1 MLFGKYINKF
11 YKKYFWYFLA
21 GLIALI
27 VVDYVQLVVPEALGR
42 IVDIFNDNN
51 INDYIDE
58 IWKLVIEIIVVALI
72 MLLARSGWRLAI
84 FTASKGI
91 ESDLREDMFSKAMQ
105 LSTRYYHSTSVGNI
119 LSIFTT
125 DTDVIQEFFGWG
137 TIEIVDASFLS
148 IFVLVKMFKLD
159 LLLTIITLIPII
171 LIVIWGLLVEKW
183 ENILWLES
191 QNKTDKL
198 YNFAQESFAGI
209 RVIKAF
215 VKETKELHAFSKVAK
230 KNMDASIK
238 FTRVSVAFNSAIEI
252 IIALIDCLILG
263 FGGWFVYSA
272 ITGNPLV
279 IFNYEISL
287 SPGNLIT
294 FAGYFDI
301 LIWPMMALGQIFTL
315 RSRAKASLERISN
328 FLDSPIEIKDKEN
341 ALSLI
346 NARGKLSFKNFS
358 FAYPENQKEVLKNI
372 TFTINE
378 GETIGVVGKIGC
390 GKSTL
395 FSSLLRFYNLNSNEV
410 FIDDKDVM
418 DIKVHDL
425 RNAVAYVSQDNFL
438 FSDSIK
444 NNIGF
449 GKDAS
454 SEENIKNAAKFAS
467 INENIESFRD
477 GYETI
482 SGERGVTLSGG
493 QKQRISIARAY
504 LKDAPIL
511 ILDDSVSAVDLK
523 TEEEIIAN
531 IKNYRKGKTTVV
543 IASRVSTVESF
554 DKILVLNNGELEAFD
569 TPERLKEISPTY
581 KKMVYLQKLEDEVKG
596 R

>member
-137 TIEIVDASFLS
+137 TIEIIDASFLS

-209 RVIKAF
+209 RVVKAF

-328 FLDSPIEIKDKEN
+328 FLDSPVEIKDKEN

-467 INENIESFRD
+467 INENIESFKD

-493 QKQRISIARAY
+493 QRQRISIARAY

-596 R
+596 S